1 MADPPVPACVFSPLH
16 NLSDTSF
23 TSALV
28 HLLYLTIIY
37 TKHFRFWS
45 VSYQPSSPPDDT
57 RFYASNVLSKLK
69 QRRCWS
75 MTRSK
80 RPMTP
85 RVAGFAAAGCDSA
98 AELRHTAVTKKILR
112 HAAGTLRHL
121 LAELV
126 RLGSFLPILQT

>member
-1 MADPPVPACVFSPLH
+1 
-16 NLSDTSF
+16 
-23 TSALV
+23 
-28 HLLYLTIIY
+28 
-37 TKHFRFWS
+37 
-45 VSYQPSSPPDDT
+45 
-57 RFYASNVLSKLK
+57 
-69 QRRCWS
+69 

-80 RPMTP
+80 RLMTP
-85 RVAGFAAAGCDSA
+85 RVAVIGFAAADCDSA